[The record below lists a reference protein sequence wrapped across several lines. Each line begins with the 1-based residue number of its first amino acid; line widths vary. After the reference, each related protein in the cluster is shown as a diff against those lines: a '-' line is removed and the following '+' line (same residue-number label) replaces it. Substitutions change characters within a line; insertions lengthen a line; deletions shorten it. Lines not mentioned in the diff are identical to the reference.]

1 MHPKVSA
8 FFDESTNTISYVVTD
23 PNTNACVIIDSVLDF
38 DQAACG
44 TSFESANQIIEFVSE
59 NKFTVHWIL
68 ETHIHADHL
77 SAAPYL
83 KKNLGGKTAISH
95 RVVEVQQVFGD
106 LYDLREEFPRD
117 GSQFDRL
124 LSDGDKIDFGAASV
138 VAMSTP
144 GHTPACMTF
153 MIGDAAFVGD
163 TLFMPDFGTART
175 DFPGGDAH
183 ALYQSIQKILS
194 LPPSTRLF
202 VGHDYKAPGR
212 CEYAW
217 ETTVEQSKN
226 NIHLADCATE
236 TSFVAFRED
245 RDATLP
251 VPKLMLPSVQ
261 VNIRGG
267 ELPPKAANNQRYLKL
282 PLNAFGKS

>member
-1 MHPKVSA
+1 MQPKVSA

-38 DQAACG
+38 DHAACG

-59 NKFTVHWIL
+59 NKLTVHWIL

-77 SAAPYL
+77 SASPYL
-83 KKNLGGKTAISH
+83 KKNLGGKTAISR

-106 LYDLREEFPRD
+106 LYDLQEDFARD

-124 LSDGDKIDFGAASV
+124 LDDGDTLDFGSASV
-138 VAMSTP
+138 AAMSTP

-153 MIGDAAFVGD
+153 IVGDAAFVGD

-212 CEYAW
+212 GEYAW

-226 NIHLADCATE
+226 NIHLADCASE
-236 TSFVAFRED
+236 ASFVAFRED

-282 PLNAFGKS
+282 PLNAFGKN